1 MAEKVFIGSEII
13 LTIDNEA
20 CKLVEN
26 ILIKLLIVFDKNTID
41 NLINIL
47 LNTNNSTK
55 YLYEIHLILGTN
67 SFSYI
72 INEDKTLD
80 LYIYIHKENTNNIIL
95 KSFNGINEFIYVD
108 RRPIEEINNSLRMIC
123 NQN

>member
-1 MAEKVFIGSEII
+1 MADKVFIGSEIF
-13 LTIDNEA
+13 LTIYNEA

-55 YLYEIHLILGTN
+55 YLYEIHLILDTN

-95 KSFNGINEFIYVD
+95 KSFNGINEFIYLD
-108 RRPIEEINNSLRMIC
+108 GRPIEEINNSLRMIC